1 MEQNQNNE
9 IDLRKIARVVLE
21 HWWWFLVSV
30 AALSL
35 IGTLYYLRTPFRW
48 TTDGS
53 IVLRTQDM
61 HIYRLRTVVA
71 FQEVVPRGFSR
82 VVLFHLI
89 LLPAST
95 W

>member
-48 TTDGS
+48 TTDAS

-61 HIYRLRTVVA
+61 HFPYWEWSDVRQRKMRWLC
-71 FQEVVPRGFSR
+71 FP
-82 VVLFHLI
+82 
-89 LLPAST
+89 PAD
-95 W
+95 